1 MNAYLV
7 VNNYQPRYTD
17 GDNTEILGL
26 SLSEDRAED
35 ILTAITASLSG
46 SWTESH
52 TVFQSD
58 NTDMEYDSYY
68 IETYEVSE

>member
-35 ILTAITASLSG
+35 ILTAITAPLSG